1 MYTQEDNYGAVF
13 VALDKLFLTVFVL
26 EILVK
31 WYNDFLGFWTTSWN
45 VFDFVIVAASI
56 LGPSELGGG
65 DKEEKVALCY
75 SSTLATRYTKTKHQN
90 SLFSHQ
96 LTNLYSM

>member
-1 MYTQEDNYGAVF
+1 MCGYNDSHVYTQEDNYGAVF

-65 DKEEKVALCY
+65 GG
-75 SSTLATRYTKTKHQN
+75 R
-90 SLFSHQ
+90 
-96 LTNLYSM
+96 